1 MLVCNYFFSLFFSD
15 SFFMGLVVGLMGRF
29 SGALGVLV
37 GVALFT
43 SGLFCLHRGCFVYIG
58 AVLFT
63 SGRFCLHR
71 GGFVYIGAVLFTS
84 GWFCLHRGGFVYI
97 GVVLFSSGRQNGDMW
112 HRYGAVLQQ
121 IAVMKQ

>member
-1 MLVCNYFFSLFFSD
+1 MLVCNYFFFSFLLRFLFYGTRRGVNGALF
-15 SFFMGLVVGLMGRF
+15 
-29 SGALGVLV
+29 GALGVLV
-37 GVALFT
+37 GV
-43 SGLFCLHRGCFVYIG
+43 
-58 AVLFT
+58 VLFT
-63 SGRFCLHR
+63 SGWF
-71 GGFVYIGAVLFTS
+71 YFTS

>member
-1 MLVCNYFFSLFFSD
+1 MLVCNYFFSFLFSD

-29 SGALGVLV
+29 SGALGVFV
-37 GVALFT
+37 GV
-43 SGLFCLHRGCFVYIG
+43 
-58 AVLFT
+58 VLFT
-63 SGRFCLHR
+63 SGWLCLHR

-84 GWFCLHRGGFVYI
+84 GWFCLHRGDFVYI

-112 HRYGAVLQQ
+112 HLYDAVLQQ

>member
-29 SGALGVLV
+29 LGLWVFWSGW
-37 GVALFT
+37 F
-43 SGLFCLHRGCFVYIG
+43 Y
-58 AVLFT
+58 
-63 SGRFCLHR
+63 LHR
-71 GGFVYIGAVLFTS
+71 GGFVYIGVVLFSS
-84 GWFCLHRGGFVYI
+84 GRFCLHRGGFVYI

-112 HRYGAVLQQ
+112 HLYDAVLQQ

>member
-37 GVALFT
+37 GV
-43 SGLFCLHRGCFVYIG
+43 
-58 AVLFT
+58 VLFS
-63 SGRFCLHR
+63 SGR
-71 GGFVYIGAVLFTS
+71 
-84 GWFCLHRGGFVYI
+84 FCLHRGGFVYI

-112 HRYGAVLQQ
+112 HLYDAVLQQ

>member
-37 GVALFT
+37 GV
-43 SGLFCLHRGCFVYIG
+43 
-58 AVLFT
+58 VLFW
-63 SGRFCLHR
+63 SGWFCLHR
-71 GGFVYIGAVLFTS
+71 GGFVFVGVVLFTS

>member
-37 GVALFT
+37 GV
-43 SGLFCLHRGCFVYIG
+43 
-58 AVLFT
+58 
-63 SGRFCLHR
+63 
-71 GGFVYIGAVLFTS
+71 VLFTS
-84 GWFCLHRGGFVYI
+84 GWLCFRRGGFVYI

-112 HRYGAVLQQ
+112 HRYDAVLQQ

>member
-29 SGALGVLV
+29 LGALGVLV
-37 GVALFT
+37 
-43 SGLFCLHRGCFVYIG
+43 
-58 AVLFT
+58 
-63 SGRFCLHR
+63 
-71 GGFVYIGAVLFTS
+71 GAVLFTS
-84 GWFCLHRGGFVYI
+84 GWFCLHRGDFVYI

-112 HRYGAVLQQ
+112 HLYDAVLQQ

>member
-37 GVALFT
+37 GV
-43 SGLFCLHRGCFVYIG
+43 
-58 AVLFT
+58 VLF
-63 SGRFCLHR
+63 S
-71 GGFVYIGAVLFTS
+71 S

-97 GVVLFSSGRQNGDMW
+97 GVVLFYIGVVLFTSGWFYFRRGVKMVIC
-112 HRYGAVLQQ
+112 GIVMVLFYN
-121 IAVMKQ
+121 KLRL